1 MDTNQNIDN
10 EQKSQRLITYYF
22 KPIKKEVIKGYNQET
37 THYHCLECGIDM
49 GNYPGQL
56 CRKWYCDEKDYFV

>member
-1 MDTNQNIDN
+1 MDN
-10 EQKSQRLITYYF
+10 EQKTQQLITYYF
-22 KPIKKEVIKGYNQET
+22 KPIKKKVIKGYNPKT
-37 THYHCLECGIDM
+37 NNYHCLECGIDM